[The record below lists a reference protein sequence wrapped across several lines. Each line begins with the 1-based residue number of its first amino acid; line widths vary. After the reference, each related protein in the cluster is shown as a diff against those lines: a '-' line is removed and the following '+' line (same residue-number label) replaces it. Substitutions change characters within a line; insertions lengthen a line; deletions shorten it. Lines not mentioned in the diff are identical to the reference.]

1 MSNATVTPAAAG
13 TATPSAGSLAGA
25 FAASPNGKAFIPF
38 ITAGDPTIAVT
49 EQLVRAMAD
58 AGADLIELGVP
69 FSDPTAEGPVIQEAN
84 IRALKH
90 QVTTDDVFDMVGR
103 LRESGCTVPMA
114 IMTYANV
121 VFSYG
126 IERFATRQAEL
137 GMGGVILPDVPH
149 EEKEEFDAVFAPLGL
164 DVVSLIAP
172 TSHERIREI
181 ASDACGFVYI
191 VSSLGVTGVR
201 SEITS
206 DIPGMVALIREANPS
221 LPCAVGFGISTPEQ
235 AAAMAAASDGAIV
248 GSAIVRMIGELG
260 EGCVEP
266 VAAYVREMAAAVHA
280 V

>member
-1 MSNATVTPAAAG
+1 MPTIAD
-13 TATPSAGSLAGA
+13 A
-25 FAASPNGKAFIPF
+25 FASSPNGKAFIPF
-38 ITAGDPTIAVT
+38 ITAGDPTIELT
-49 EQLVRAMAD
+49 ERLVVAMAE

-84 IRALKH
+84 LRALRH

-103 LRESGCTVPMA
+103 LRAAGCQVPLV

-126 IERFATRQAEL
+126 IERFCSREREVGL
-137 GMGGVILPDVPH
+137 VGVILPDVPY
-149 EEKEEFDAVFAPLGL
+149 EEKAEFAVPFEEAGL

-172 TSHERIREI
+172 TSHERIRQI
-181 ASDACGFVYI
+181 AADARGFVYI

-206 DIPGMVALIREANPS
+206 DIDGMVSLIRAANPQV
-221 LPCAVGFGISTPEQ
+221 PCAVGFGISTPEQ
-235 AAAMAAASDGAIV
+235 AARMAAASDGAIV
-248 GSAIVRMIGELG
+248 GSAIVRMIGEGG
-260 EGCVEP
+260 ENCVDA
-266 VAAYVREMAAAVHA
+266 VAAYVREMAVAVHA

>member
-1 MSNATVTPAAAG
+1 MPTIAD
-13 TATPSAGSLAGA
+13 A
-25 FAASPNGKAFIPF
+25 FANSPNGKAFIPF
-38 ITAGDPTIAVT
+38 ITAGDPSIEVT
-49 EQLVRAMAD
+49 ERLVVAMAE

-84 IRALKH
+84 IRALRAH
-90 QVTTDDVFDMVGR
+90 VTTDDVLDLVGR
-103 LRESGCTVPMA
+103 LRDRGCTVPIA

-126 IERFATRQAEL
+126 IERFAARGREVGLA
-137 GMGGVILPDVPH
+137 GVILPDVPH
-149 EEKEEFDAVFAPLGL
+149 EEKVEFAEPLAAEGL
-164 DVVSLIAP
+164 DLVSLIAP
-172 TSHERIREI
+172 TSHERIRLI
-181 ASDACGFVYI
+181 AANATGFVYI

-206 DIPGMVALIREANPS
+206 DIGGMVALIREAAPQ

-235 AAAMAAASDGAIV
+235 AARMARLSDGAIV

-266 VAAYVREMAAAVHA
+266 VASYVREMATAVHG
-280 V
+280 VS

>member
-1 MSNATVTPAAAG
+1 MSSIAQ
-13 TATPSAGSLAGA
+13 A
-25 FAASPNGKAFIPF
+25 FDASPNGKAFIPF
-38 ITAGDPTIAVT
+38 ITAGDPTIEVT

-69 FSDPTAEGPVIQEAN
+69 FSDPTAEGPVIQDAN
-84 IRALKH
+84 IRALENK
-90 QVTTDDVFDMVGR
+90 VTTDDVFDMVDSIR
-103 LRESGCTVPMA
+103 KSGCTVPLV

-126 IERFATRQAEL
+126 IERFAAREREVGLA
-137 GMGGVILPDVPH
+137 GVILPDVPH
-149 EEKEEFDAVFAPLGL
+149 EEKPEFAAAFAAEGL

-181 ASDACGFVYI
+181 AADATGFVYI

-206 DIPGMVALIREANPS
+206 DIDGMVSLIRAANPQV
-221 LPCAVGFGISTPEQ
+221 PCAVGFGISTPGQ
-235 AAAMAAASDGAIV
+235 AARMAAASDGAIV
-248 GSAIVRMIGELG
+248 GSAIVRMIGEHG
-260 EGCVEP
+260 GRCVEP
-266 VAAYVREMAAAVHA
+266 VAAYVREMAAAVHG